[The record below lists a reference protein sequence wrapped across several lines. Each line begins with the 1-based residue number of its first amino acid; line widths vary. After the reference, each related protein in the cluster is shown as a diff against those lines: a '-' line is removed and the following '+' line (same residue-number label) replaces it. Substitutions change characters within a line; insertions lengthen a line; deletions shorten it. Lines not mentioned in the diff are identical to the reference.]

1 MTAVSFNQYMPL
13 LPLAT
18 VAAAY
23 GVRVHALSASGRS
36 TATGRQFCYYAGLA
50 VIAVGLVSPLDAA
63 AEQSL
68 IAHTSVHMLIGQIGA
83 FLVVLGLTGPVLQ
96 PLLRIGWVGRLRVLS
111 DPRPAFL
118 LWVLNL
124 FAWHTG
130 VLFEVGLE
138 NDVVHIIQ
146 HGLFITLGINLWMP
160 LVGPLPQ
167 PHWFDAG
174 AKAVYVV
181 FVFFTMMILGN
192 VLVWSGEPFYESY
205 AAGDG
210 YWGLTPIED
219 QSVAGG
225 IMMIVDAF
233 FTIGLLAWLFMRWA
247 RESEEAQQTIEFA
260 RERGTVITPERGERA
275 AAAGTTERLRRRID
289 GEKARSEAEKY

>member
-1 MTAVSFNQYMPL
+1 MTAASLNQYMPL

-23 GVRVHALSASGRS
+23 GVRVHALAV
-36 TATGRQFCYYAGLA
+36 TGRATSAGRQVSYYAGLV

-83 FLVVLGLTGPVLQ
+83 FLVALGLTGPVLQ
-96 PLLRIGWVGRLRVLS
+96 PLLRIGWVGRLRTLT

-118 LWVLNL
+118 LWALNL
-124 FAWHTG
+124 LAWHTAP
-130 VLFEVGLE
+130 LFQAGLE

-167 PHWFDAG
+167 PRWFGAG

-181 FVFFTMMILGN
+181 LVFFTMMILGN
-192 VLVWSGEPFYESY
+192 FLVWAGEPFYEPYS
-205 AAGDG
+205 AGDG
-210 YWGLTPIED
+210 HWGLTPIED

-247 RESEEAQQTIEFA
+247 RESEEAQQTVEFA
-260 RERGTVITPERGERA
+260 RERGVVVTPERGERA
-275 AAAGTTERLRRRID
+275 AVAGSTERLRRRID
-289 GEKARSEAEKY
+289 HETTRTDPDPH